1 METIISSLDSKFN
14 SFLTQQLNIESAFC
28 KVNKKNNGVF
38 LTNNSFI
45 IDAVLENV
53 PNDITILS
61 KTFLEPSCGQ
71 GIFLIKLII
80 KAYLCSPK
88 AFDIS
93 KFIQDKLYFVDID
106 AEMIE
111 TTKIN
116 ISSLFLY
123 LFKNKYKGNFNCC
136 AVDFTKLDDISTPDK
151 DRISNLSQKI
161 DFVVG
166 NPPYITLYGRRDKKK
181 NEQQRIYYLNNYSQ
195 FPLSLKNGKIN
206 YVMLFIERGL
216 SLLKEKGALSF
227 VIDISF
233 FETAYMHCRKYIV
246 ENYTIESLIY
256 NIQGFDGV
264 ASGQII
270 LRISNK
276 MPQNNSILVINKDAN
291 KKVYIKQDRWNKPD
305 DEYKFR
311 ISHCNKSD
319 IIIEKLFNKK
329 DPTLKD
335 IYPKK
340 NLRTCVM
347 LLNMEEQFTSNKQSE
362 SVQSY
367 PYYRGS
373 NGLKYKYSKLNHLK
387 IFNYDTELQN
397 KINDTLKAELTL
409 KGVKNKKRIGLG
421 ETVIYDNPKVY
432 IRQSARELIAS
443 FDENPSSANNSLYVF
458 SLRDDSKESIVFLK
472 YLCGLMNSTIY
483 SFFAQQ
489 RRIIR
494 YNKGKQPQIKI
505 SDLYQIFIPQDNTL
519 KEKIATLVDNIYRD
533 SIHVEKYKKEI
544 DLHLYSYY
552 GLCSNEIKTI
562 NNSIKSFIQ

>member
-1 METIISSLDSKFN
+1 METITNSIDYKFN
-14 SFLTQQLNIESAFC
+14 NFLTKQSNIEGDYC
-28 KVNKKNNGVF
+28 KVDKKNNGVF

-53 PNDITILS
+53 PNNITILS

-80 KAYLCSPK
+80 KAYLYSPE
-88 AFDIS
+88 AFNIS

-106 AEMIE
+106 TEMIE

-123 LFKNKYKGNFNCC
+123 LFNKKYKGSFNCY
-136 AVDFTKLDDISTPDK
+136 AIDFTKLDDIFTPNK

-181 NEQQRIYYLNNYSQ
+181 NEEQRIYYLNNYLQ
-195 FPLSLKNGKIN
+195 FPSSLKNGKIN

-216 SLLKEKGALSF
+216 SLLKKKGTLSF

-233 FETAYMHCRKYIV
+233 FETAYMYCRKYII

-270 LRISNK
+270 LIISNK
-276 MPQNNSILVINKDAN
+276 MPQNNSIFVVDKDTN

-319 IIIEKLFNKK
+319 AILEKLFNKK
-329 DPTLKD
+329 DPTLKN

-373 NGLKYKYSKLNHLK
+373 NGLKYKYSKLNYLK

-432 IRQSARELIAS
+432 IRQSAKELIAS

-505 SDLYQIFIPQDNTL
+505 SDLYQIFIPQDNIL
-519 KEKIATLVDNIYRD
+519 KEKIVTLVDNIYKD

-552 GLCSNEIKTI
+552 GLRSNEIKTI
-562 NNSIKSFIQ
+562 NNSIKSFLQ